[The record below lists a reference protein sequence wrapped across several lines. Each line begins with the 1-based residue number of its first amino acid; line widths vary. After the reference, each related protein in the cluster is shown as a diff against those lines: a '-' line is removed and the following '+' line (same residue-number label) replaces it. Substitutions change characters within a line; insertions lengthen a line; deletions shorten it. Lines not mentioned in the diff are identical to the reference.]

1 MGCIYNR
8 YEKGKVIKLSNPKIV
23 VVHLKEIIYTVIFA
37 ALGILLII
45 LLVAMFLN
53 KGKDTNLSKEEQLYT
68 PGVYT
73 AALIL
78 NDSALNLEVLV
89 DENHIKSIEI
99 VNIDEAITTMYPL
112 VGPSLEQISDQLYD
126 GVAIDDLKLS
136 KDGKFTQT
144 IMVDAIKVAL
154 NKAKSVQ

>member
-1 MGCIYNR
+1 MIR
-8 YEKGKVIKLSNPKIV
+8 LSNPKIV

>member
-1 MGCIYNR
+1 M
-8 YEKGKVIKLSNPKIV
+8 SNPKIL

-53 KGKDTNLSKEEQLYT
+53 KDKDANSTKQDQLYI
-68 PGVYT
+68 PGVYS

-89 DENHIKSIEI
+89 DANHI
-99 VNIDEAITTMYPL
+99 A
-112 VGPSLEQISDQLYD
+112 Q
-126 GVAIDDLKLS
+126 
-136 KDGKFTQT
+136 
-144 IMVDAIKVAL
+144 
-154 NKAKSVQ
+154 

>member
-1 MGCIYNR
+1 MIS
-8 YEKGKVIKLSNPKIV
+8 LSNPKIV

-53 KGKDTNLSKEEQLYT
+53 KGKDSNLSKEEQLYT

-73 AALIL
+73 SALIL
-78 NDSALNLEVLV
+78 NDSALNLEVVV

-112 VGPSLEQISDQLYD
+112 VEPSLKQIWDQLYD
-126 GVAIDDLKLS
+126 GIAIDDVKLS

>member
-1 MGCIYNR
+1 M
-8 YEKGKVIKLSNPKIV
+8 IKLSNPKIV